1 MAIFS
6 VLYMMVSCYILSRL
20 ADFERKKSSIISI
33 VLPIVYWL
41 IVFVA
46 LIILNNAYIPD
57 ISTRLVVCTYWA
69 FYAMPAF
76 ILIISVALLLFVGA
90 SYA

>member
-1 MAIFS
+1 MTIFS
-6 VLYMMVSCYILSRL
+6 VLYMTVSCYILSRL
-20 ADFERKKSSIISI
+20 ADFGRKKSGIISI

-46 LIILNNAYIPD
+46 LIILNNANIPD

-76 ILIISVALLLFVGA
+76 ILVISLLVLLFLGA
-90 SYA
+90 GYA